1 MAYSLREVKRMCVKN
16 GSTIAELKEVLEK
29 METCPEIGNYV
40 EPILVESIT
49 CRLKAFIAGDKYGKP
64 RFFAYEKRE
73 GEGDKDVYKK
83 MAKSRFKKYGLLHSL
98 SKEELKVWYMETLP
112 NKIFADKDLE
122 IVENYDD
129 YERKDYFLR
138 NYYIQRIPYETAFH
152 IYHNETEEKEFKKK
166 IKGMFYN
173 HISFCYVE
181 PKYKEFCKTQA
192 ELLGKLESAKEA
204 ASNGSFEY
212 WKDAF
217 LSEMFNH
224 EYGIAWDADYNVI
237 SCFASIGYNNIT
249 LEQCFDDA
257 GFTEVQRAAYR
268 AARDKYY
275 ETATF

>member
-1 MAYSLREVKRMCVKN
+1 MKDWNINEIEALTLEEVDAMKEGCVEINGHTVYLVDFGGYFGYSALVFKDGAHIYYANDYELHHKGK
-16 GSTIAELKEVLEK
+16 SKDELKAW
-29 METCPEIGNYV
+29 YV
-40 EPILVESIT
+40 
-49 CRLKAFIAGDKYGKP
+49 
-64 RFFAYEKRE
+64 
-73 GEGDKDVYKK
+73 
-83 MAKSRFKKYGLLHSL
+83 
-98 SKEELKVWYMETLP
+98 ETLP
-112 NKIFADKDLE
+112 NKIFKDEDLE
-122 IVENYDD
+122 VVENYDD

-152 IYHNETEEKEFKKK
+152 IYHNETEEKEFKRK

-181 PKYKEFCKTQA
+181 QKYKEFCKTQA

-257 GFTEVQRAAYR
+257 KFTEVQRKAYR
-268 AARDKYY
+268 AARDEYY
-275 ETATF
+275 KTAKF

>member
-1 MAYSLREVKRMCVKN
+1 MKDWNINEIEALTLEEVDAMKEGCVEINGHTVYLVDFGGYFGYSALVFKDGAHIYYANDYELHHKGK
-16 GSTIAELKEVLEK
+16 SKDELKAW
-29 METCPEIGNYV
+29 YV
-40 EPILVESIT
+40 
-49 CRLKAFIAGDKYGKP
+49 
-64 RFFAYEKRE
+64 
-73 GEGDKDVYKK
+73 
-83 MAKSRFKKYGLLHSL
+83 
-98 SKEELKVWYMETLP
+98 ETLP
-112 NKIFADKDLE
+112 NKIFKDEDLE
-122 IVENYDD
+122 VVENYDD

-152 IYHNETEEKEFKKK
+152 IYHNETEEKEFKRK

-173 HISFCYVE
+173 PISFCYVE
-181 PKYKEFCKTQA
+181 QKYKEFCKTQA

-257 GFTEVQRAAYR
+257 KFTEVQRKAYR